1 MVLPSHSFLI
11 LMSPGSLISTSII
24 VSQGFAGGPVVK
36 NRSDKQEMGVRSVG
50 QEDVLEKEKA
60 IHSSILTWDT
70 PWTEEPGRLQSTG
83 LQRVRYNWVRTF
95 HSIYIHI
102 YIYVYNICMNFR
114 HRWIGKDVRFSQF
127 IVTFF
132 VICHMLLAIT
142 FVLKKK
148 VYPVFRSIIFK
159 NSSCVRLVDT
169 VFKVPIFL
177 LFFVV

>member
-1 MVLPSHSFLI
+1 M
-11 LMSPGSLISTSII
+11 
-24 VSQGFAGGPVVK
+24 
-36 NRSDKQEMGVRSVG
+36 
-50 QEDVLEKEKA
+50 A

-102 YIYVYNICMNFR
+102 YIYVYNIYMNFR

-169 VFKVPIFL
+169 VFKVSIFL
-177 LFFVV
+177 LFLLFKKVLWITKGGIWKSLSMIINLFFPLVM